1 MSSGVKLHTQSSSM
15 RTKSNQNKLMKIITV
30 PIRVLKKGRDMYVES
45 MMNYA
50 QKPRYTTTSN
60 NTKGSAKIGQAGV
73 SGLPKSFS
81 TTVTSTRSSLYDGN
95 DDLRELI
102 RANSTTHNNKNMN
115 LDVESHVKQLIEEQK
130 LSRQKLYNDHSVENN
145 GVNNSKMAKGV
156 PRSYSVGLGRIDEG
170 KACEF
175 DEEEEEVEDG
185 VKKVNE
191 VMLRSRS
198 HAVGVGNRK
207 SSLAF

>member
-1 MSSGVKLHTQSSSM
+1 M
-15 RTKSNQNKLMKIITV
+15 RTKSNQNKLMKFITV

-50 QKPRYTTTSN
+50 HKPRYTTSTSSSN
-60 NTKGSAKIGQAGV
+60 KGSAKMGQGV

-81 TTVTSTRSSLYDGN
+81 TSVASTRSTIYDEG
-95 DDLRELI
+95 DDFRELI
-102 RANSTTHNNKNMN
+102 RANSTSHTNGSMN
-115 LDVESHVKQLIEEQK
+115 LDVEDYVKRLVEEQK
-130 LSRQKLYNDHSVENN
+130 LSRQKLYNDHLVEN
-145 GVNNSKMAKGV
+145 GMKNSKMAKGV

-175 DEEEEEVEDG
+175 DEEEEEEVEDG
-185 VKKVNE
+185 GKKVPE

-198 HAVGVGNRK
+198 HAVGVGNRN
-207 SSLAF
+207 SSLVF

>member
-1 MSSGVKLHTQSSSM
+1 M

-50 QKPRYTTTSN
+50 HKPRYNTSTSN
-60 NTKGSAKIGQAGV
+60 NKGSAKMGQVGV
-73 SGLPKSFS
+73 SGLQKSFS
-81 TTVTSTRSSLYDGN
+81 TSVTSTRPTVYEGN

-115 LDVESHVKQLIEEQK
+115 LDVESYVKQLIEEQK
-130 LSRQKLYNDHSVENN
+130 LSRQKLYNDHLGEN
-145 GVNNSKMAKGV
+145 GMNNSKMAKGV

-175 DEEEEEVEDG
+175 DEEEEEEVEDG
-185 VKKVNE
+185 VKKVPE

-198 HAVGVGNRK
+198 HAVGVGDRK
-207 SSLAF
+207 SSLVF

>member
-1 MSSGVKLHTQSSSM
+1 
-15 RTKSNQNKLMKIITV
+15 
-30 PIRVLKKGRDMYVES
+30 MYVES

-50 QKPRYTTTSN
+50 QKPRYTTSTSN
-60 NTKGSAKIGQAGV
+60 NNKGSAKLGQGGV
-73 SGLPKSFS
+73 SSLPKSFS
-81 TTVTSTRSSLYDGN
+81 TSVTSTRSTIYEGN

-115 LDVESHVKQLIEEQK
+115 LDVESYVKQLVEEQK
-130 LSRQKLYNDHSVENN
+130 LSRQKLYNDHLGENN
-145 GVNNSKMAKGV
+145 TKMAKGV

-175 DEEEEEVEDG
+175 DEEEEEVEDS
-185 VKKVNE
+185 VKKVPE